1 MCLHDLLRAWMP
13 KGSMDLHFPL
23 IGKEIA
29 ASVPDYY
36 HLPALMLTVLLLPA
50 FGYLYLR
57 FRDARSF
64 LWFLGFLFS
73 TIAMVLLYTMNGYPG
88 EGSPWLVAAGQTFI
102 QLSAAMFLCSLSPL
116 RSRIGRFQVLFVVPY
131 SAFLVIYSV
140 LLYGVLG
147 GHQPHGPVF
156 LVFPGLI
163 ALSFGVGVLWG
174 LTKGSVPIW
183 VGVSFSAVL
192 GMFAIWVSCLQGAGA
207 GLTFVEC
214 VNLQM
219 TAVLLVFVSRRFSPG
234 VFLSVLGFL
243 AWSLPCLHVVSLF
256 GVEVPFTLGFTRV
269 IVMGK
274 VIAAVGM
281 IVLALENELSSNK
294 AAQER
299 ERVARRQLEAY
310 SNLMLT
316 RRRVEDFDR
325 QAADVCDTV
334 ARNSRFAQVALLL
347 ESGGRYK
354 LAGCAGLEMA
364 IAQPL
369 GELANRIPVEG
380 FLAPGSAPIAVEHS
394 KTVRLDLSPWLIP
407 GDDLLSLRFTS
418 VLAIPMIGRSGV
430 DGALLLAG
438 MRRSDKHG
446 AGSAA
451 DSARLDEL
459 LPIEILV
466 ARLQATRSQTMLF
479 EKLIDAERFAGL
491 GQLSGNVT
499 QQLNSPLTVIMGYAS
514 LLQDSPSLETQD
526 RKAVEAIVNEA
537 RSIRSTLQSLSRISH
552 AQSDQ
557 PAAISVTELL
567 SDMEQL
573 HRSEFLQRSIE
584 FQVNVAPGIPR
595 ILCGAQQLRQA
606 LLYCMQYAI
615 GAVDLEGPASAPK
628 ESRSIRLEAAREG
641 GFVHIS
647 VTHSGPGFLDPE
659 RAFDPF
665 IPART
670 CGETA
675 GMGLSLCATILRDQN
690 GRASAVNLQPRGA
703 AIILELQAA

>member
-1 MCLHDLLRAWMP
+1 M
-13 KGSMDLHFPL
+13 
-23 IGKEIA
+23 
-29 ASVPDYY
+29 PDYY
-36 HLPALMLTVLLLPA
+36 HLPALILTALLLPA

-73 TIAMVLLYTMNGYPG
+73 IFAMVLLYTMNGYPG
-88 EGSPWLVAAGQTFI
+88 AGSPWVVAAGQTFV
-102 QLSAAMFLCSLSPL
+102 QLSAAMFLGSLSPL
-116 RSRIGRFQVLFVVPY
+116 RFRIGRVQVPFVVAYATP
-131 SAFLVIYSV
+131 LVLYSV

-147 GHQPHGPVF
+147 GQQPRGPAF

-163 ALSFGVGVLWG
+163 AMSFGVGVFWG
-174 LTKGSVPIW
+174 MTKGTVPIW
-183 VGVSFSAVL
+183 IGVSFSAVL
-192 GMFAIWVSCLQGAGA
+192 GTFAIWVCCILGAGA

-219 TAVLLVFVSRRFSPG
+219 AAVLLVFVSRRFSPG

-243 AWSLPCLHVVSLF
+243 AWSLPCLHVLALF
-256 GVEVPFTLGFTRV
+256 GADIPFTLTITHI
-269 IVMGK
+269 IVMAK
-274 VIAAVGM
+274 VVAAVGM
-281 IVLALENELSSNK
+281 IVLALEYELTCNK

-299 ERVARRQLEAY
+299 ERIARLQLEAY
-310 SNLMLT
+310 ANLMLT

-325 QAADVCDTV
+325 QATDVCDSV
-334 ARNSRFAQVALLL
+334 VKNSRFTQVALLL
-347 ESGGRYK
+347 EHGGTYK
-354 LAGCAGLEMA
+354 LAGCSGLEIA
-364 IAQPL
+364 IARPL
-369 GELANRIPVEG
+369 GELASRIPVEG
-380 FLAPGSAPIAVEHS
+380 FLVPGSAPIAVEHS
-394 KTVRLDLSPWLIP
+394 KTVRLDFTPWLIP
-407 GDDLLSLRFTS
+407 GDDLARLRFTS

-430 DGALLLAG
+430 EGALLL
-438 MRRSDKHG
+438 G
-446 AGSAA
+446 AIRVNGDQGVNSAA
-451 DSARLDEL
+451 SPRLDDL
-459 LPIEILV
+459 LPIEMLV
-466 ARLQATRSQTMLF
+466 ARLQATRTQTMLF
-479 EKLIDAERFAGL
+479 EKLIDSERFAGL

-499 QQLNSPLTVIMGYAS
+499 QQLNSPLTVILGYAS
-514 LLQDSPSLETQD
+514 LLQESPLLESHD

-537 RSIRSTLQSLSRISH
+537 RSIRSTLQSLSRVSD
-552 AQSDQ
+552 APSDQ

-567 SDMEQL
+567 ADMEQL
-573 HRSEFLQRSIE
+573 YRSEFLQRSIE
-584 FQVNVAPGIPR
+584 FQVNVAPGMPR

-606 LLYCMQYAI
+606 LLHCLQYAI
-615 GAVDLEGPASAPK
+615 GAVDRDGPTSALK

-641 GFVHIS
+641 GLVHIS

-665 IPART
+665 VPARA